1 MRRALFTLPILAI
14 LAACNAGAEEKGAQ
28 AGGQQGRRDFQVAT
42 FNGVSLEGSH
52 DVIVTVGGAPSVR
65 AEGAAEVL
73 ERLDIRVE
81 NGTLEIGTRR
91 TSNFGFGRESGSATI
106 HVTVPS
112 LAAAS
117 IGGSG
122 DLLIDR
128 VEGAQFTGAIGGS
141 GNLQIRQLR
150 VGQAQFAVAGSG
162 NIQAAG
168 AAERTNL
175 SVAGSGDIDLSAVET
190 RTAAISVVGSGDV
203 RSRVTG
209 TAEVSVMGS
218 GDVEVSGPARCS
230 VNRMG
235 SGDVRCN
242 I

>member
-1 MRRALFTLPILAI
+1 MRGALFTLPLVV
-14 LAACNAGAEEKGAQ
+14 LAGACTAGAHDGAQ
-28 AGGQQGRRDFQVAT
+28 PSAQQGARSFQVGAFT
-42 FNGVSLEGSH
+42 GVSLAGPH
-52 DVIVTVGGAPSVR
+52 DVIVSVGGAPSVR
-65 AEGAAEVL
+65 AQGDAEVL

-81 NGTLEIGTRR
+81 NGTLSIGSRH
-91 TSNFGFGRESGSATI
+91 SSSFGFRRERGSATI

-112 LAAAS
+112 LSAAS

-128 VEGAQFTGAIGGS
+128 VEGQQFNGSIGGS
-141 GNLQIRQLR
+141 GNLQVRQLR
-150 VGQAQFAVAGSG
+150 VGQVQFAVAGSG
-162 NIQAAG
+162 NIQASG
-168 AAERTNL
+168 TAERTSL
-175 SVAGSGDIDLSAVET
+175 SVAGSGDIDLSAVEA
-190 RTAAISVVGSGDV
+190 RTAAISIVGSGDV

-235 SGDVRCN
+235 SGDVRCGA
-242 I
+242 